1 MIAVKRIVGDY
12 RDKSVD
18 EARQPEMDLNKE
30 LQLLQTN
37 NDGSYNEDVKIVKI
51 TEVPISSTTIAFMI
65 LYNDK
70 RLDIEKKVIKK

>member
-70 RLDIEKKVIKK
+70 RLDILKK